1 MSEDDIRTMSIDLRS
16 FMQRHPSVVHGDA
29 RLSRAYRQFRTM
41 GLRHMYAPMPSRP
54 RVVGLLTR
62 KDVIQERASL
72 TRSLRARTRPSAREN
87 RLADVRTSRRRAR
100 RRRRRARRRL
110 PEPTSRTATVED
122 DDAKNDLPYIPYY
135 SNNAQDDEDA
145 GVHTIIPRRR
155 RDRRLLV
162 GARARRRRPVP

>member
-41 GLRHMYAPMPSRP
+41 GLRHMYVMPSRP

-72 TRSLRARTRPSAREN
+72 TLGLYARGLARPRARTVSRTFEPPADARD
-87 RLADVRTSRRRAR
+87 ADADAR
-100 RRRRRARRRL
+100 DAGL

-145 GVHTIIPRRR
+145 GVHTTIPPADAADASSARASPRRR
-155 RDRRLLV
+155 R
-162 GARARRRRPVP
+162 AP